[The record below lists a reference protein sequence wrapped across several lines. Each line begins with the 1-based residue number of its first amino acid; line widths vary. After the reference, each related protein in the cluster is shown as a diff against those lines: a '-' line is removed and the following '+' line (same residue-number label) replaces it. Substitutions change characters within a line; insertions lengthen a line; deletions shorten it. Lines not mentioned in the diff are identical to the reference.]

1 MNKSQE
7 QWASLG
13 DLSLVTC
20 LPKPWTCG
28 PEGASLSVWMK
39 IEDCSENGTD
49 SYISSM
55 SWGSNGFQVR
65 CHHGKL
71 RYRCVSPFTVP
82 KGSFNL
88 RITFGIKLVNVENV
102 AVTYFKL
109 IILILLL
116 VMSTFVTIARNVST
130 DTTFVLQ
137 VPSQRSHWIF
147 RQTRYRCPLRLVPPC
162 HGASQWRNPARFHGL
177 HRPQIL
183 SKFKSR

>member
-1 MNKSQE
+1 MFLNICNISLEKVTLFLDEINKITAFVSLFLLNGKNVFGWQLHFLSTKMFICIMSIFLSNLPDVILISLLSMLQISNMALRINKSLE

-49 SYISSM
+49 GYISSM

-71 RYRCVSPFTVP
+71 RYRCVSPFTAP
-82 KGSFNL
+82 KGSFSL
-88 RITFGIKLVNVENV
+88 RIPFCIKLVNVENV
-102 AVTYFKL
+102 AITYL
-109 IILILLL
+109 
-116 VMSTFVTIARNVST
+116 
-130 DTTFVLQ
+130 
-137 VPSQRSHWIF
+137 
-147 RQTRYRCPLRLVPPC
+147 
-162 HGASQWRNPARFHGL
+162 
-177 HRPQIL
+177 
-183 SKFKSR
+183 